1 MPPVSTLRI
10 HQRIVRKRNFA
21 GSVMIRCHEYD
32 STSAMDNDISLGLA
46 TLTWTFPSRYKSAAD
61 HHEDRLGNES
71 HGEFAARNTP
81 HRPLWSSCSVGLRIC
96 PIVGGQRSEERRVG
110 TGAVR

>member
-21 GSVMIRCHEYD
+21 GSVMIRCHQYD
-32 STSAMDNDISLGLA
+32 STSARDNDISLGLA

-61 HHEDRLGNES
+61 NHKDQRGHES
-71 HGEFAARNTP
+71 HGEFATRNTL
-81 HRPLWSSCSVGLRIC
+81 HRPLWNSCAGRLRIHS
-96 PIVGGQRSEERRVG
+96 IVGGQGRAFSG
-110 TGAVR
+110 QPI